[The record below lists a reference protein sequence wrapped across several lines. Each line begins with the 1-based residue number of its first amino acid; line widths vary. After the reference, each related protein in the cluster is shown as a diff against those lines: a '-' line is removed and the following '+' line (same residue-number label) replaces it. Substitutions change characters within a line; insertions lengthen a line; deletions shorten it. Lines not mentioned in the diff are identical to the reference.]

1 MTTLDGLTLKELFAS
16 GQAIVIDLK
25 ETSLASADQGYQKLV
40 ADGIEHLA
48 RADDLV
54 ERLAMFSANELLDDM
69 NPNDLKFLLIPAYL
83 GDLTLKQTQGDR
95 RAILDAAKS
104 YFERFLS
111 TCQDHQLV
119 HKQDLEFYDA
129 AKHMSAQQ
137 QREQKIARFKHE
149 RAIQEKIKELMQEE
163 NEDSQRDLAMAMI
176 TEQVLKSVEQLHGIK
191 QEMVMV
197 KEMEAMKEMMKQ
209 KGEHFKPD
217 HREKPRWDPQTP
229 LLNKQGQPLRPF
241 VITNKRQQ
249 LRDQVFRPG
258 WNLPTMSIEEYLDQ
272 EMERG
277 NFISGGGKEPEKK
290 EIDDND
296 EAALDAET
304 MKQREW
310 DEFKEAN
317 PRGWGK
323 LGTLWI

>member
-1 MTTLDGLTLKELFAS
+1 MASVLEGLSLGQLFAS
-16 GQAIVIDLK
+16 GQALLT
-25 ETSLASADQGYQKLV
+25 ELQNSSLASADQVYQTQV
-40 ADGIEHLA
+40 ADALQRLA

-54 ERLAMFSANELLDDM
+54 TRLAMFSANEFLEEM

-83 GDLTLKQTQGDR
+83 GDLSLKQTQGDR
-95 RAILDAAKS
+95 GSILDTAKS

-119 HKQDLEFYDA
+119 QKQDLEFYA
-129 AKHMSAQQ
+129 ASKHLPAQQ
-137 QREQKIARFKHE
+137 QREQKIARFKRE
-149 RAIQEKIKELMQEE
+149 KATQEKIQALMQEE
-163 NEDSQRDLAMAMI
+163 DEESQRDLAMALI
-176 TEQVLKSVEQLHGIK
+176 EQQILKAIEHLHGIE

-197 KEMEAMKEMMKQ
+197 KEMEAMKEMRKHQ
-209 KGEHFKPD
+209 GEQIKPD
-217 HREKPRWDPQTP
+217 EREKPRWGPQTP
-229 LLNKQGQPLRPF
+229 LLNQKGQPLQPF

-249 LRDQVFRPG
+249 LKDQVFRPG
-258 WNLPTMSIEEYLDQ
+258 WSLPTMTIDEYLDQ

-304 MKQREW
+304 MKKREW
-310 DEFKEAN
+310 DEFTEAN
-317 PRGWGK
+317 PRGW
-323 LGTLWI
+323 